1 MTSSKLVL
9 DSSRGHNLQ
18 SAGQLTG
25 ASSFLQGPS
34 STFVVGLNCS
44 SNISEVVVASP
55 QPFTQNGLRVSKDW
69 KVRSHSSQT
78 SPSSTLQPNQLAA
91 NPTGFDEEGRNTFN
105 QVESELTDGSMILE
119 SSHTDS
125 TDEIVVASSTTSTG
139 IEPPEIPDTP
149 TRELHSGAPHSPD
162 QSSPSSFLYNLN
174 SRQTS
179 LPLDE
184 RRGHIQVTGSS
195 QLSDK
200 VLGKRTIHP
209 LVCCVACGKKLLK
222 PQSRGDKPTWS
233 ASLLSN
239 MYES

>member
-9 DSSRGHNLQ
+9 DSSPGHNLQ
-18 SAGQLTG
+18 STGQLTG
-25 ASSFLQGPS
+25 ASSFLQEPS
-34 STFVVGLNCS
+34 SASIVGLNCN
-44 SNISEVVVASP
+44 SNISEVLVVSP
-55 QPFTQNGLRVSKDW
+55 QPLTQNGLKVSQDW
-69 KVRSHSSQT
+69 KVGSHSSET
-78 SPSSTLQPNQLAA
+78 SPSSTLQPN
-91 NPTGFDEEGRNTFN
+91 NTFD

-139 IEPPEIPDTP
+139 IESPEIPNTP
-149 TRELHSGAPHSPD
+149 TRGSHSGVRHSSD

-179 LPLDE
+179 LPPDE